1 MLNVEATCHI
11 ICQHTSL
18 FPTDA
23 QRVMEVEH
31 LTLEGSNLRVTG
43 ANAREDIQGSVQH
56 RTPSAT
62 GRDRPPPRIVKIAGI
77 KPGTSESVIRMY
89 IENKSNS
96 EFESLDFDDD
106 SGEAV
111 VAFANA
117 QGMSL

>member
-1 MLNVEATCHI
+1 MLNVETTCHI
-11 ICQHTSL
+11 ICQFTSL
-18 FPTDA
+18 FA
-23 QRVMEVEH
+23 QRVLEVEH
-31 LTLEGSNLRVTG
+31 LTLEGSKLSVTG
-43 ANAREDIQGSVQH
+43 ENPKEDIHGSVQQ

-77 KPGTSESVIRMY
+77 KPGTSESVIGMY

-96 EFESLDFDDD
+96 EFESFDFDDD

-117 QGMSL
+117 QGISL